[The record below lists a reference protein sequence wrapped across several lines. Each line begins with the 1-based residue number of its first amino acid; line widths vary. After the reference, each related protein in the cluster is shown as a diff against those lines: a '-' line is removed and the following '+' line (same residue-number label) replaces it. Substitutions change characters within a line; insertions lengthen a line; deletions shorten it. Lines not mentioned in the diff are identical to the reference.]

1 MMADF
6 DNEKSVG
13 FYRSAM
19 LEFQQS
25 LMAGRISDAR
35 AEIMARIEKLRDIPG
50 LHAVERQAIEDA
62 LSGLRSLEN
71 EEIRYAKD
79 QQRNMA
85 EAALEK
91 LRSIEPKIV
100 RLECEQSED

>member
-1 MMADF
+1 MTADF
-6 DNEKSVG
+6 DNEKWVE

-19 LEFQQS
+19 LEFQHS

-62 LSGLRSLEN
+62 LSGLIAGKRRNPLRKRPTKELGRSGTG
-71 EEIRYAKD
+71 EIAVDRT
-79 QQRNMA
+79 
-85 EAALEK
+85 
-91 LRSIEPKIV
+91 
-100 RLECEQSED
+100 